1 MNHSMISDVNQWL
14 PVAEGSR
21 GMDCKRHEKP
31 LLVLEMFCMLILME
45 AMKVIHFTGY
55 SLL

>member
-1 MNHSMISDVNQWL
+1 MNHPMISDVNQWF

-21 GMDCKRHEKP
+21 GMDCKGHEKS
-31 LLVLEMFCMLILME
+31 LLVLEMFCILILME
-45 AMKVIHFTGY
+45 AMKVIHSIGY